1 MKHQNARLQFEIA
14 QLRNGILNGLNSKSK
29 TSDSELY
36 TIMEKEFHE
45 QSQVHGTYKLA
56 WHKMM
61 LKYHPDK
68 YKENTELAEAFSKTL
83 NKLKDKYVD

>member
-1 MKHQNARLQFEIA
+1 
-14 QLRNGILNGLNSKSK
+14 LRTLKEQKEGIP
-29 TSDSELY
+29 TSTNTELS

-45 QSQVHGTYKLA
+45 HTQIHGKPKQA

-68 YKENTELAEAFSKTL
+68 YTENTELAEAFSKIL
-83 NKLKDKYVD
+83 NRLKEKYV